1 MKTLS
6 AVNRSSKSITNKGD
20 YYVYKQLE
28 RSSKSQYLQRASN
41 YQQLLRQSVPPPEEP
56 PVVPAK
62 KKRGWVFETAS
73 ILLGTGITLWQSMY
87 NGVMMSVLTA
97 GLIWLGVSSG
107 AAPVLATGIIAFGV
121 CAAPTLLLA
130 LVRWVVNQK

>member
-41 YQQLLRQSVPPPEEP
+41 YQQLLRQSRSPLKNHRLFLRKRNVAGFLKP
-56 PVVPAK
+56 PVFYLEQVLPY
-62 KKRGWVFETAS
+62 GSQCT
-73 ILLGTGITLWQSMY
+73 TG
-87 NGVMMSVLTA
+87 
-97 GLIWLGVSSG
+97 
-107 AAPVLATGIIAFGV
+107 
-121 CAAPTLLLA
+121 
-130 LVRWVVNQK
+130 